1 MELLLMLR
9 RLWRRRLALGVGLA
23 LAAAIAVAVGGAPA
37 SASAVAW
44 TRVALDTPTSE
55 LVEAAPAG
63 ADTLPWRASLLVHLM
78 GTDSAQ
84 QELAQRLGVPPDE
97 VAVVD
102 TALAVPDVPSSMAL
116 AATKAATPNG
126 VPYVLTLALPNAS
139 LPLISVEAAAPERAG
154 ARRLAEAAV
163 AVFESQASPGG
174 AYRSLIRTDGGA
186 APRLQ
191 PFVVLVQEVAPIQVE
206 PVVASQRT
214 KQIAAAV
221 FVLGLWCA
229 GVKLFTRLLRREPRV
244 ARASAALAP

>member
-9 RLWRRRLALGVGLA
+9 RLWRRRLPLGVGLA

-55 LVEAAPAG
+55 LVGAAPSG

-78 GTDSAQ
+78 GTDSTQ

-102 TALAVPDVPSSMAL
+102 TALAVPDVPSSTAL

-126 VPYVLTLALPNAS
+126 APYVLTVALPNDS

-163 AVFESQASPGG
+163 AVFESQASPGV
-174 AYRSLIRTDGGA
+174 AYTSLIRTDGGA
-186 APRLQ
+186 TPRLQ
-191 PFVVLVQEVAPIQVE
+191 PFVVQEVAPIQVE
-206 PVVASQRT
+206 RVVASQRT
-214 KQIAAAV
+214 KQIAEAV
-221 FVLGLWCA
+221 SVLGLWCA
-229 GVKLFTRLLRREPRV
+229 GVMLLPRLLRREPRV
-244 ARASAALAP
+244 AARARP